1 MTKVKFLYLIIL
13 VPISFLFVTLSAC
26 TLEQRYGPYSGL
38 QMGNVP
44 SGESGPTLAEQ
55 LGFTKDSIIVIVHA
69 DDIGMHIDQTDGSFE
84 TMQYGMVK
92 TGSIMVPCPDFDRTA
107 KIWAKNPNLDLGIH
121 LTLNS
126 DWGEKY
132 GWGGVLPKNKVP
144 SLYNSKGIM
153 WRTPNKLMANMDVE
167 EALIELEAQILKVL
181 KAGLKP
187 THIDGHYANY
197 YMNIDLA
204 EGVRNLSKKYNLPMK
219 PHYELI
225 EEMRRQ
231 GYVFPDTMWMFFI
244 LYGEGSQPEIRKKV
258 YDNWLKKLKP
268 GVHELIIHPSL
279 MSEEWANI
287 LWGPNSYIR
296 LGDYKYWTSP
306 ETMDLA
312 NELGIIF
319 IGYRELQKLQAKNWG
334 LETDSVKLEK

>member
-1 MTKVKFLYLIIL
+1 MTKGRFLYPIIL
-13 VPISFLFVTLSAC
+13 VSITFLFVTLSAC
-26 TLEQRYGPYSGL
+26 SLELRYGPYSGH

-44 SGESGPTLAEQ
+44 SSESGPTLAEQ

-69 DDIGMHIDQTDGSFE
+69 DDVGMHIDQTDGAFE
-84 TMQYGMVK
+84 AMKYGMVK

-107 KIWAKNPNLDLGIH
+107 MMWEKNPNLDLGIH

-132 GWGGVLPKNKVP
+132 GWGGVLPKSKVP

-153 WRTPNKLMANMDVE
+153 WRRPHKLMANMNVE
-167 EALIELEAQILKVL
+167 EALMELEAQILKVL

-187 THIDGHYANY
+187 THIDGHYGNY
-197 YMNIDLA
+197 YMNSDLA
-204 EGVRNLSKKYNLPMK
+204 EGVRNFSKKYNLPMK
-219 PHYELI
+219 PHYELR
-225 EEMRRQ
+225 EEMRGQ
-231 GYVFPDTMWMFFI
+231 GYVFPDTLWMFLI
-244 LYGEGSQPEIRKKV
+244 LYGEGSQLEIRKKV
-258 YDNWLKKLKP
+258 YDNWFRKLKP
-268 GVHELIIHPSL
+268 GVHELLIHPSL
-279 MSEEWANI
+279 MGEEWANI
-287 LWGPNSYIR
+287 LGRPNSYLR

-334 LETDSVKLEK
+334 LETDSVHLEE